1 MKKFLLAIVAITT
14 LSMGSAVAGNNLLG
28 LFNVGGRIGIIS
40 SSEGIPTTSDGV
52 KDAIKAEGTGWTG
65 NVFARINIP
74 KLPLYIQPELQ
85 YTNTTINIPTIDSI
99 LGKDEQTTETHKYI
113 DMPLLL
119 GAEFGIGDLVSLR
132 VNAGPVFAIAS
143 EKGFKDLTEDDF
155 VNAWEGLK
163 TDPHMTWTAGLG
175 VKVLDIIAEI
185 RYNGNF
191 NGGKIDT
198 SNIEDSINTQRTS
211 WNLSLGIMF

>member
-14 LSMGSAVAGNNLLG
+14 LSVGSAVAGNNLLG

-85 YTNTTINIPTIDSI
+85 YTTPTPILQQPYLWTIQLFVFVRATLLKLALEHWKWQVSDSGAQWGSTASPGSLLEMQNLIVI
-99 LGKDEQTTETHKYI
+99 L
-113 DMPLLL
+113 
-119 GAEFGIGDLVSLR
+119 S
-132 VNAGPVFAIAS
+132 
-143 EKGFKDLTEDDF
+143 
-155 VNAWEGLK
+155 
-163 TDPHMTWTAGLG
+163 
-175 VKVLDIIAEI
+175 VK
-185 RYNGNF
+185 
-191 NGGKIDT
+191 
-198 SNIEDSINTQRTS
+198 
-211 WNLSLGIMF
+211 